1 MTRHLHERLRHPDDA
16 PAFVAAAG
24 DAAAP
29 LLDALVVALRCHSK
43 EAVLCALLRSSVLL
57 ALSRAM
63 PAHAEARA
71 QMLRVCED
79 KAFGTALVAAMQRH
93 AASGNLQTDA
103 CRLIGVFL
111 MTLQTRAA
119 RWSLISAEGLDA
131 VVAALRGPGSAD
143 ERCCLACLGALAALA
158 DNPGPS
164 VNALAQAA
172 GWLDAGPAALARF
185 PQSEAVQYAGSKC
198 LADMMQPDGPG
209 GGPACPLAPFM
220 GTMLEVAEARAIHD
234 AAMRILR
241 VCPDKW
247 DAAMN
252 CCRALAYVWKWCVVC
267 RSTCLR
273 AAASHALP
281 ATSGTG
287 SCRAGPRSLPP
298 WLRLATSGRTT
309 RRGCCARATPPSS
322 CSAPPA
328 GTSAPASTTRKQP
341 QPPVLLSCARTRET
355 RSCSA
360 TPRRRCASS
369 PLTVTA
375 RRRRGDV
382 TPRHYLA

>member
-1 MTRHLHERLRHPDDA
+1 
-16 PAFVAAAG
+16 
-24 DAAAP
+24 
-29 LLDALVVALRCHSK
+29 
-43 EAVLCALLRSSVLL
+43 
-57 ALSRAM
+57 
-63 PAHAEARA
+63 
-71 QMLRVCED
+71 
-79 KAFGTALVAAMQRH
+79 
-93 AASGNLQTDA
+93 
-103 CRLIGVFL
+103 
-111 MTLQTRAA
+111 
-119 RWSLISAEGLDA
+119 
-131 VVAALRGPGSAD
+131 
-143 ERCCLACLGALAALA
+143 
-158 DNPGPS
+158 
-164 VNALAQAA
+164 
-172 GWLDAGPAALARF
+172 
-185 PQSEAVQYAGSKC
+185 
-198 LADMMQPDGPG
+198 MMQPDGPG

-328 GTSAPASTTRKQP
+328 GTSAAASTTRKQP

-369 PLTVTA
+369 PLTGAAEAGRAGVTA
-375 RRRRGDV
+375 LLALAVTRWPNLQASAAETGARIARAAAPARHPCARPGCGASAGPRCAGCKAVRYCGAECQRRHWGAHRAACQAARAASSAQADV
-382 TPRHYLA
+382 